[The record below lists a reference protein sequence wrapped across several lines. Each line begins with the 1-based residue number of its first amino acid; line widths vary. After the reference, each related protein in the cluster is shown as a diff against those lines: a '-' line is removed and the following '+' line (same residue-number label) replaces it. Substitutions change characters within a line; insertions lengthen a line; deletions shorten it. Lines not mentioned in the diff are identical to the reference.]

1 MKDLLLSI
9 FQSQQELNFVDQKEL
24 EDTLKD
30 AVESDAKLG
39 EIVVPP
45 FGFPTKD
52 YLGFESSESKEP
64 SLSSNSGGGSGHIVR
79 KDYLDFDFDLKG
91 TSISSSIQ
99 GSKSSL
105 VSSQHSDT
113 ISQKYNTEVEM
124 PQSEPRTDVTET
136 PELSVAT
143 NTAPSAEEM
152 EQEEF
157 EQKPESEKSTEQE
170 TNVSCGR

>member
-1 MKDLLLSI
+1 M
-9 FQSQQELNFVDQKEL
+9 

-52 YLGFESSESKEP
+52 FLGFESSESKDP

-79 KDYLDFDFDLKG
+79 KDYLDFDLDLKG

-99 GSKSSL
+99 GSKLSL

-113 ISQKYNTEVEM
+113 MSQQNDAEVEVS
-124 PQSEPRTDVTET
+124 QSEQRTDVIDT
-136 PELSVAT
+136 PDLAIST
-143 NTAPSAEEM
+143 NTAPSDEKL

-157 EQKPESEKSTEQE
+157 EQRTESEKSSGIE
-170 TNVSCGR
+170 TNVSCSNGSY